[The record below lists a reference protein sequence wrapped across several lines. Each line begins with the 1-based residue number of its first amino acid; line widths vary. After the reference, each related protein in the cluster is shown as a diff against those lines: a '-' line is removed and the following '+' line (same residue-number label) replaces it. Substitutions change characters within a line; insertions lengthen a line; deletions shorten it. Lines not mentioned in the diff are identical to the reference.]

1 MGFQTNQ
8 KKSRKN
14 IIKGGNR
21 RRSASRR
28 RPGAIDWLKSK
39 LASAPEVKE
48 APEAPEVKKAP
59 EAPEALIGKF
69 YDCNEYL
76 QCLNRSSKPGT
87 TQSSAGCNI
96 TLEKTWLPEYK
107 LQRACQQYKIYNDR
121 GKLEAKANMRKYLET
136 SECDD
141 TCSTYL
147 WQDTLNN

>member
-28 RPGAIDWLKSK
+28 RPGAVDWLKSK
-39 LASAPEVKE
+39 LAS
-48 APEAPEVKKAP
+48 APEVKKAP

-76 QCLNRSSKPGT
+76 QCLNRSKLGT

-96 TLEKTWLPEYK
+96 ALEKTWLPEYK
-107 LQRACQQYKIYNDR
+107 LQKACQQYKIYNDR

-141 TCSTYL
+141 TCTTYL